1 MSYAEA
7 LIAAWTDWEASPGS
21 RAAILA
27 KEAAIADL
35 GLSGN
40 HAHDHIAGWRRRGYS
55 ISDAVQSMVNDDLQ
69 ESA

>member
-7 LIAAWTDWEASPGS
+7 LIRAWHAWEAQPSS
-21 RAAILA
+21 RPAVVA
-27 KEAAIADL
+27 KEQAIADL
-35 GLSGN
+35 DLSSN
-40 HAHDHIAGWRRRGYS
+40 HAHEHIAGWRRRGYS